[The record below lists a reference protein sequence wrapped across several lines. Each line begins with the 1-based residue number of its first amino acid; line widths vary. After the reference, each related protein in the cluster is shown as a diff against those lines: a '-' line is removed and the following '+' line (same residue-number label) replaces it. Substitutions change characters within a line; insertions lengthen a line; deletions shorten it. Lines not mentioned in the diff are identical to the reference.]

1 MLDRDVLKAGYKDPG
16 AGKTSLYI
24 LLLIG
29 VSFFKIL
36 VEFLNKFTEKST
48 SAVIILVRLRN
59 PEFLVARFLA
69 GGKLKYP

>member
-24 LLLIG
+24 LLIG